1 METLKSNRRWKL
13 HLKPQNQNLFPRKL
27 ASQGKIWEIFG
38 FSLERYWK
46 KTSNNQ
52 KYYNQALMKN
62 RKTAFLSFLIQ
73 TFKNW
78 DALVGSF
85 LRQ

>member
-1 METLKSNRRWKL
+1 M
-13 HLKPQNQNLFPRKL
+13 
-27 ASQGKIWEIFG
+27 WEVFG

-62 RKTAFLSFLIQ
+62 KKTAFLSFLIQ

-85 LRQ
+85 LRQYAHPRNWKQKCDEKKSLVLNLV